1 MWPAGYACST
11 RSTGIAP
18 SAGSSELS
26 TGLILRHNWQ
36 KVRDDA
42 PAEIATGFWRNK
54 GFRTAAIESERVTQP
69 GCFRSGFDG
78 LDSEQCQA

>member
-1 MWPAGYACST
+1 M
-11 RSTGIAP
+11 AP

-42 PAEIATGFWRNK
+42 PAEIATEFL
-54 GFRTAAIESERVTQP
+54 E
-69 GCFRSGFDG
+69 
-78 LDSEQCQA
+78 EQRIPYRRD